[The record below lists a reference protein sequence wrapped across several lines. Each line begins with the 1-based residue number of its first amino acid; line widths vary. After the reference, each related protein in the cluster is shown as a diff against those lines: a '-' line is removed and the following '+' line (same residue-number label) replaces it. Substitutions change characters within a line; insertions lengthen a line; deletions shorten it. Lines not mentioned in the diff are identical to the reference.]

1 MRAGTCALC
10 LKTRDLRDSHLL
22 PAGVYRVLS
31 AGAPPGQQAPV
42 IVDKDKTA
50 VLSSAQAR
58 AHLLCSDCEGRLNAG
73 GEDWILKNCWRSP
86 TRFPLHATLTNATP
100 LFNDKGA
107 RVYPGRQVPGVDIDK
122 LTYFALSIF
131 WRASVCD
138 PNFGRIK
145 KHRRLSL
152 GPYKDRLRHYLLGT
166 TGMPNGVVLLVTIST
181 DLDELRNKVVM
192 MPQFFRKEEFHHH
205 YQFAM
210 LGLRFDLLC
219 GGRIPEPVQRVCTT
233 RSGYLYMNKG
243 GDEGLLKTMR
253 IMVNRAEGK
262 GKLAASARTTK
273 RAPRSTSLTDR
284 R

>member
-1 MRAGTCALC
+1 MPVRTCALC
-10 LKTRDLRDSHLL
+10 LKAGDLRDSHLL

-31 AGAPPGQQAPV
+31 ADAPPGQRAPV

-58 AHLLCSDCEGRLNAG
+58 ARLLCADCEGRLNAG
-73 GEDWILKNCWRSP
+73 GEDWVLKNCWRSP
-86 TRFPLHATLTNATP
+86 TRFSLHTTLTKATP

-107 RVYPGRQVPGVDIDK
+107 RVYLGRQVPGVDIDR
-122 LTYFALSIF
+122 LTYFALSVF

-152 GPYKDRLRHYLLGT
+152 GPYQDRLRLYLLGT
-166 TGMPNGVVLLVTIST
+166 IGMPHGVVLLVTIST
-181 DLDELRNKVVM
+181 DLDEMKNKVVM
-192 MPQFFRKEEFHHH
+192 MPQLFRKEEFHH

-219 GGRIPEPVQRVCTT
+219 GRSIPAPFYRVCSA
-233 RSGYLYMNKG
+233 RLGHLYMNKG
-243 GDEGLLKTMR
+243 GDEGLLKTMK

-262 GKLAASARTTK
+262 GKLAGSAG
-273 RAPRSTSLTDR
+273 RARRPPVPRIQP
-284 R
+284 

>member
-31 AGAPPGQQAPV
+31 AGAPPGQRAPV

-73 GEDWILKNCWRSP
+73 GEDWVLKNCWRSP

-122 LTYFALSIF
+122 LIYFGLSIF
-131 WRASVCD
+131 WRVSVCD

-145 KHRRLSL
+145 KHPRLSF
-152 GPYKDRLRHYLLGT
+152 GPYKDRLRLYLLGT
-166 TGMPNGVVLLVTIST
+166 TGMPHGVVLLVTIST
-181 DLDELRNKVVM
+181 DLDELPNKAVM
-192 MPQFFRKEEFHHH
+192 MPQFFCKEEFHHH

-219 GGRIPEPVQRVCTT
+219 GGRIRELLRRLCTA

-243 GDEGLLKTMR
+243 GDDGLLKTMKT
-253 IMVNRAEGK
+253 MVNRAEGK
-262 GKLAASARTTK
+262 GKLAASVRAR
-273 RAPRSTSLTDR
+273 RAPRSTSSTDR